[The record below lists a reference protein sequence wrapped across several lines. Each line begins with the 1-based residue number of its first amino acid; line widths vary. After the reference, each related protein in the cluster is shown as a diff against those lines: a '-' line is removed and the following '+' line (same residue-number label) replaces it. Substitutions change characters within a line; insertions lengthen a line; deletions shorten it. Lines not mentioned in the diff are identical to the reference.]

1 MPFWT
6 AVDGKTQ
13 DPKRESRFTVQI
25 ESLNNEGTVWY
36 AKSFTKPSATIKTT
50 PHRYLNH
57 TFNYPG
63 SVEWGDVTIE
73 LVDPTEPIDA
83 AGSIAQLLVAMGYEV
98 PDKPSGLTTI
108 SKRRATTSIG
118 GVYISHITD
127 EGLPNETWYLAQP
140 IITKFEWGSLKYDSD
155 NLNTLKLTL
164 KYDWA
169 TCTIGTTTAVES
181 EAVSAIDGTTTKSF
195 FEKV

>member
-13 DPKRESRFTVQI
+13 DPKRESRFTVSI
-25 ESLNNEGTVWY
+25 ESLNQNNTVWY

-50 PHRYLNH
+50 AHRYLNH

-83 AGSIAQLLVAMGYEV
+83 AGSLAQLLEAMGYQV
-98 PDKPSGLTTI
+98 PADNTNLNNI
-108 SKRRATTSIG
+108 SKRKSTTSVG
-118 GVYISHITD
+118 GIYVSHITD
-127 EGLPNETWYLAQP
+127 EGISNETWYLAQP
-140 IITKFEWGSLKYDSD
+140 IITKFEWGSFKYDSD
-155 NLNTLKLTL
+155 NLNTLKLTI

-169 TCTIGTTTAVES
+169 TCTVGTITAEDAKTVSAVES
-181 EAVSAIDGTTTKSF
+181 KTEKSF
-195 FEKV
+195 FNKL